1 MTTVSPTTSS
11 RWWSLGL
18 VGVAYLGIGFAIGL
32 TVGSGDESILA
43 ATPEPSTEVAFTDA
57 TTPTDEYDFGGSE
70 PLPVTDDFDAELR
83 ILSKECFG
91 SAGCNV
97 VVSVEPI
104 YVGDGDLTALDQ
116 SLTVTYE
123 IIGAEEPHIN
133 NFSLMGDRVMV
144 SPEEMVQIPTSDTE
158 LSVEIT
164 DVF

>member
-18 VGVAYLGIGFAIGL
+18 VGVACLGIGFAIGL

-43 ATPEPSTEVAFTDA
+43 ATPEPSTEVAFTDD
-57 TTPTDEYDFGGSE
+57 TTPTDECDFGGSE

-83 ILSKECFG
+83 NLSKEC
-91 SAGCNV
+91 
-97 VVSVEPI
+97 
-104 YVGDGDLTALDQ
+104 
-116 SLTVTYE
+116 
-123 IIGAEEPHIN
+123 
-133 NFSLMGDRVMV
+133 
-144 SPEEMVQIPTSDTE
+144 TSDTE

>member
-1 MTTVSPTTSS
+1 MV
-11 RWWSLGL
+11 
-18 VGVAYLGIGFAIGL
+18 
-32 TVGSGDESILA
+32 
-43 ATPEPSTEVAFTDA
+43 
-57 TTPTDEYDFGGSE
+57 
-70 PLPVTDDFDAELR
+70 
-83 ILSKECFG
+83 G